1 MKNYAFLPF
10 GNILL
15 VKIDE
20 GIEDHQVHM
29 LESEITK
36 IITSKKI
43 KGVIFNLSGV
53 EVIDSF
59 LATHINKLSSTIK
72 IMNVQSV
79 IVGLSVPVI
88 LTLLDFGIHFRDIQF
103 AFDIE
108 GAILKIS
115 QFQNKKVFA

>member
-1 MKNYAFLPF
+1 MKNFATLPF

-20 GIEDHQVHM
+20 GIEDNQVHL
-29 LESEITK
+29 LETEITK

-43 KGVIFNLSGV
+43 KGIIFNLSGV

-72 IMNVQSV
+72 IMDVQPV

-88 LTLLDFGIHFRDIQF
+88 LTLLDFGIYFKDICF
-103 AFDIE
+103 AFDVE

-115 QFQNKKVFA
+115 EFNNKKGFS